1 MSERSA
7 QQPRVAIV
15 DYGMGNLYSVQR
27 ACAHVGLDSFL
38 TENPADVSRAEAV
51 ILPGVGGM
59 PEAMRR
65 LNESGLSDAIRESAE
80 RGVPL
85 LGVCLGLQLLMSHG
99 SEFVP
104 HSGLGIIPGTVVRF
118 NGESAPGVPLKV
130 PHIGWSQIRSG
141 THRGWNAP
149 LLGGITEGALMY
161 FVHSY
166 YVRPSDAGIIAAT
179 ARYGSIEFCAALSRG
194 NTFACQFHPERSGPT
209 GLVVYRN
216 FADALR
222 PESHPASA
230 PLVTT

>member
-1 MSERSA
+1 MSDRSA
-7 QQPRVAIV
+7 RRSRVAIV

-38 TENPADVSRAEAV
+38 TEDPAEVARAKAV

-65 LNESGLSDAIRESAE
+65 LTESGLSDAIRESAE

-85 LGVCLGLQLLMSHG
+85 LGVCLGLQLLMSDG

-104 HSGLGIIPGTVVRF
+104 HLGLGIIQGTVVRF

-130 PHIGWSQIRSG
+130 PHIGWSPIHSAKPR
-141 THRGWNAP
+141 TWNAP
-149 LLGGITEGALMY
+149 LLDGITEGALMY

-166 YVRPSDAGIIAAT
+166 YVRPSDTGVIAAT
-179 ARYGSIEFCAALSRG
+179 ARYGSIEFCAAVSQG
-194 NTFACQFHPERSGPT
+194 NIFACQFHPERSGPT

-222 PESHPASA
+222 SESHPAPA
-230 PLVTT
+230 PLLTT